1 MVMQNFLMNLSGVAA
16 IAGMLYGMLVMWR
29 NIDKELAK
37 MDAGKKKAECNKM
50 APCNK
55 IASGNKVPARKK
67 SGPVQDRS
75 LYSHA
80 IAVICKPS
88 AAVSIPNSRL

>member
-1 MVMQNFLMNLSGVAA
+1 MQNFLMNLSGVAA

-37 MDAGKKKAECNKM
+37 MDAGKKKAECNK
-50 APCNK
+50 
-55 IASGNKVPARKK
+55 IASGNKVLARKK

-75 LYSHA
+75 LYTHT
-80 IAVICKPS
+80 IAVMCKPTTAIS
-88 AAVSIPNSRL
+88 H

>member
-1 MVMQNFLMNLSGVAA
+1 MQNFLMNLTGIVA

-37 MDAGKKKAECNKM
+37 MDAGKKTAACH
-50 APCNK
+50 
-55 IASGNKVPARKK
+55 KVATCHKVGARKK

-75 LYSHA
+75 IYSHA
-80 IAVICKPS
+80 IAVMCKQP

>member
-1 MVMQNFLMNLSGVAA
+1 MVMQNFLMNLTGIAA

-50 APCNK
+50 AACNN
-55 IASGNKVPARKK
+55 IASGNKVLARKK

-80 IAVICKPS
+80 IAVMCKPS